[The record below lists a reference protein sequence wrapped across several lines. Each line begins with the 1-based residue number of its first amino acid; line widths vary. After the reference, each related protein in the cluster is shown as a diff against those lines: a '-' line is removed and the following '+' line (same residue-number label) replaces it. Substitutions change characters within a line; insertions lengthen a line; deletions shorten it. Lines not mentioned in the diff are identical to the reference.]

1 MKKLVIPLVTAAAL
15 GLGMAGAAFAQA
27 SGAENPGNQPSYG
40 PPVGSPDYYGNSG
53 WTPSDARP
61 HYPYT
66 VPAPR
71 AFGREGDAVRR
82 ERERQ
87 REIAALREREA
98 TLQRE
103 REIALQRE
111 RERDIAARRDRQWD
125 REMGAPRDRDG
136 DGIGNRRDRYPDDP
150 RRY

>member
-1 MKKLVIPLVTAAAL
+1 MVSARGGHAGYTPGAFNGARWQECQPQELPMKKLVIPLVTAAAL

-71 AFGREGDAVRR
+71 AFGREGDVVRR
-82 ERERQ
+82 ER
-87 REIAALREREA
+87 
-98 TLQRE
+98 
-103 REIALQRE
+103 
-111 RERDIAARRDRQWD
+111 
-125 REMGAPRDRDG
+125 
-136 DGIGNRRDRYPDDP
+136 
-150 RRY
+150 